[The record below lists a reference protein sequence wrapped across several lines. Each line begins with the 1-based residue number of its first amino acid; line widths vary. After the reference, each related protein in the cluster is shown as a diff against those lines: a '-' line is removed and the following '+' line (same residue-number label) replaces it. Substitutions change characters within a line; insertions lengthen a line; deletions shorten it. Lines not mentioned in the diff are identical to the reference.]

1 MVQHHLTWRCRSHVS
16 PTCYTDA
23 GSGLPLLNSLT
34 FRPVVGQLSE
44 VVPFLLLEQRCGI
57 AYQAMLSRPR
67 RCGVQEQ
74 AEDILVPPL
83 LRNCLTLN
91 YISFSQ
97 SLSPLHNSGPCN
109 SFHCLGHLKNV
120 YDDDDD
126 PELIMGNRVK
136 CLLEVHKVHTEWLLV
151 LTCLVHQYSE
161 IHDLISCPPSLSES
175 RLFVCNFRFRSS
187 LGYFQYDPKKDLAC
201 MGDKSNC
208 CVICTLFK
216 IAFLLQLTPLISR
229 TVYRYF

>member
-1 MVQHHLTWRCRSHVS
+1 MVQHHLTWRCHSHVS
-16 PTCYTDA
+16 PTCCTDA

-34 FRPVVGQLSE
+34 FRPVIGQLSE

-67 RCGVQEQ
+67 HCGVQEQ

-83 LRNCLTLN
+83 IRNCLTLN
-91 YISFSQ
+91 YISFSK

-120 YDDDDD
+120 YDDDDDDD

-175 RLFVCNFRFRSS
+175 HLFVCNFRFGLHSDISS
-187 LGYFQYDPKKDLAC
+187 MIRRRILLAWETRAI
-201 MGDKSNC
+201 
-208 CVICTLFK
+208 V
-216 IAFLLQLTPLISR
+216 
-229 TVYRYF
+229 V